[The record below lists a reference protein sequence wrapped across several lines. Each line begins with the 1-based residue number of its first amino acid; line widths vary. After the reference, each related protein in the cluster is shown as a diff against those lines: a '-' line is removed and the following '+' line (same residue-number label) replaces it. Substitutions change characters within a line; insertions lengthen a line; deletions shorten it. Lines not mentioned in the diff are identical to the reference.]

1 MRTMN
6 KSISTAV
13 TSTDKSLDIRGK
25 TKAMAQWES
34 DILDQHLMLL
44 RVRPSSGGR
53 NRQGITFIAGRA
65 EQRRK
70 QGGREDV
77 EKKRRKIERHS
88 ESIEQRARLF
98 LRDTKTSSQKLTAK
112 YRDTGHSEPISERAN
127 FRSVAFCVVK

>member
-6 KSISTAV
+6 KCISTAV

-70 QGGREDV
+70 QGGREDG
-77 EKKRRKIERHS
+77 KKKKKIERHS
-88 ESIEQRARLF
+88 KRIEQRARLF